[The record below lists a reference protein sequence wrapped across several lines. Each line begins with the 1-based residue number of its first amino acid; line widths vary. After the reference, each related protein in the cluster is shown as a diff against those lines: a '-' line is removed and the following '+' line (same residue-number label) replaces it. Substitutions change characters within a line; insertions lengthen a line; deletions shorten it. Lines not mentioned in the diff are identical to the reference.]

1 MMRTAVLLS
10 WVAAMPCGGGGP
22 QPDAPVRT
30 YRLVSSGVQLDP
42 VTGPVIRDP
51 DLATDVDAVDVHQD
65 FFGVPWDA
73 FATGAAPPPAWAAK
87 MTDLAHDAR
96 ATGKDIFLALAP
108 LDGDRAHL
116 APNAVASAAGFDLVH
131 GWKPACYDLA
141 TAADG
146 GALETAYAR
155 YVEYMVRLFQP
166 RWINVAVEVSLFHLS
181 CPATWDGMVALER
194 EAYDAAKR
202 AAPTAPAFPSIQL
215 DALYGRVGCKPPS
228 TADQCYETEYAAL
241 ADLARDRFAISTYP
255 YDFAGF
261 TRPEDIPADYLTR
274 AAARGG
280 ERLFVAETGWLATDV
295 VVTDETARCR
305 TVLASSPT
313 AQAAYFDRV
322 VADAARTGAEVIT
335 WISNRD
341 FLSPQV
347 MTDCPC
353 AFSQPWCDL
362 IRSVR
367 GQGDPTAQRDAEVGF
382 KVFGTMGI
390 RDDHGT
396 PRQPIFD
403 RWTAARALPVAP

>member
-1 MMRTAVLLS
+1 
-10 WVAAMPCGGGGP
+10 MPCGGGGGP
-22 QPDAPVRT
+22 PPDASPDAPPDAPART
-30 YRLVSSGVQLDP
+30 YRLASSGVQLDP
-42 VTGPVIRDP
+42 VIGPVVADP
-51 DLATDVDAVDVHQD
+51 DLATDVDAVNVHQD

-73 FATGAAPPPAWAAK
+73 FATGAAPPPAWATK
-87 MTDLAHDAR
+87 MADLAHDAR

-146 GALETAYAR
+146 GSLRTAYAR
-155 YVEYMVRLFQP
+155 YVDYMVQLFQP
-166 RWINVAVEVSLFHLS
+166 RWTNIAVEVSLFHLG
-181 CPATWDGMVALER
+181 CPAAWDGMVALER
-194 EAYDAAKR
+194 QAYDAAKC
-202 AAPTAPAFPSIQL
+202 AAPATPAFPSIQL
-215 DALYGRVGCKPPS
+215 DALYGRVGCQRPR

-241 ADLARDRFAISTYP
+241 ANLARDRFAISTYP

-261 TRPEDIPADYLTR
+261 ARPEDLPADYLSR

-280 ERLFVAETGWLATDV
+280 ERLFIAETGWLATDV
-295 VVTDETARCR
+295 VVTDAVTDQNARCL
-305 TVLASSPT
+305 TALANSP
-313 AQAAYFDRV
+313 AEQAAYFDRV
-322 VADAARTGAEVIT
+322 VADAVASNAEVIT

-341 FLSPQV
+341 FLIPQV

-353 AFSQPWCDL
+353 TFSQPWCDL
-362 IRSVR
+362 IRAVR
-367 GQGDPTAQRDAEVGF
+367 GQGDPIAQRDAEVGF

-390 RDDHGT
+390 RDWGGA

-403 RWTAARALPVAP
+403 RWMAARARPVAP